1 MKKVKEKVAIA
12 VLTGVIMGVSGSFV
26 FSGRNIYASELKST
40 LSDEQTSQKN
50 EKEKKEKTLE
60 LKEEI
65 QSSNKMKEENK
76 DVIKKEE
83 IDKKFDNNEVRENK
97 VTTFDIKSNEK
108 SKVEKC
114 HWFKN
119 GTDGDGRTIWSYK
132 NKEGKNV
139 VGLAEINGAK
149 YFFDEYG
156 RMQTGI
162 IKDYKSNKI
171 YYAESNGVLSNY
183 KGWKKIDDEWYYF
196 NGNGTLKTG
205 WLSLGGKRYYLNDQD
220 GNMVIGAL
228 AIEGKQYYFNSNGEL
243 IKKTG
248 WLKGKNL
255 ETGGICWYYFDEEGN
270 LQKGFKNIDGVNYY
284 FTENGFMATGVQNV
298 KQKDG
303 NYKLM
308 LFSENGKFI
317 DKAGWYEV
325 KDSSNDS
332 SWYYI
337 NSDYTL
343 ATGLKEINNKLYYFD
358 PDSGMMIS
366 NKLQEVVMKDGS
378 KKDYYF
384 NNNGVALIN
393 NEGWQSQKENNK
405 IMWQYLKN
413 EQPVSGLQEINGKT
427 YYFNENTSYMETGVV
442 DTGKGIYLFDDN
454 GAKVNKTGWIQNK
467 GHWYY
472 LNNDSTVKRDWLN
485 SGYSWYYLND
495 NGIMATQWK
504 KVNNYWYY
512 FGSNGAM
519 QKDWKEINSNWYYLR
534 NDGIMTTQWEK
545 VNNYWYYFGSN
556 GAMQKD
562 WKEINN
568 NWYYL
573 REDGIMATQWEK
585 VNNYWYYFGSN
596 GAMQKDWKEINNNW
610 YYLRE
615 DGIMATQWEKVNNYW
630 YYFGSNGAM
639 QKDWKKINNNW
650 YYLSDDGI
658 MTTQWN
664 KINDYWYYFN
674 DDGKMINNQYVDGW
688 RIDNNGVAHYEK
700 AFRNPK
706 LENSNQI
713 IVVTTNNMST
723 SYCNIEI
730 YEKNDSGEW
739 NNIDITTGRVGANG
753 LAYIENR
760 VQSTNTTPA
769 GVMSITGAFGVKNN
783 PGTKLDYIKVNN
795 NMYWDLN
802 SENSTYNRLINYN
815 PGGDYEHLIS
825 YPRQYEYSLITDY
838 NHNQVPNKGGAIF
851 VHCLGR
857 GATGGCVSMP
867 REKMIEILKWIDPK
881 KNPKILVIPKD
892 DLDDYWY

>member
-139 VGLAEINGAK
+139 VGLAEINGDK

-325 KDSSNDS
+325 KDSSNDL

-358 PDSGMMIS
+358 LDSGMMIS

-504 KVNNYWYY
+504 KVNDYWYY

-573 REDGIMATQWEK
+573 RDDGIMATQWEK

-610 YYLRE
+610 YYLR
-615 DGIMATQWEKVNNYW
+615 
-630 YYFGSNGAM
+630 
-639 QKDWKKINNNW
+639 
-650 YYLSDDGI
+650 DDGI

-674 DDGKMINNQYVDGW
+674 DDGKMINNQYIDGW

-739 NNIDITTGRVGANG
+739 NNIDSTTGRVGANG

>member
-50 EKEKKEKTLE
+50 EKEKPLE

-504 KVNNYWYY
+504 KVNDYWYY

-568 NWYYL
+568 SWYYL

-610 YYLRE
+610 YYLR
-615 DGIMATQWEKVNNYW
+615 
-630 YYFGSNGAM
+630 
-639 QKDWKKINNNW
+639 
-650 YYLSDDGI
+650 DDGI

-674 DDGKMINNQYVDGW
+674 DDGKMINNQYIDGW

-739 NNIDITTGRVGANG
+739 NNIDSTTGRVGANG

-783 PGTKLDYIKVNN
+783 PGTKLDYIEVNN

>member
-139 VGLAEINGAK
+139 VGLAEINGDK

-519 QKDWKEINSNWYYLR
+519 QKDWKEINNNWYYLR
-534 NDGIMTTQWEK
+534 DDGIMATQWEK
-545 VNNYWYYFGSN
+545 VNDYWYYFGSN

-573 REDGIMATQWEK
+573 RDDGIMATQWEK

-610 YYLRE
+610 YYLR
-615 DGIMATQWEKVNNYW
+615 
-630 YYFGSNGAM
+630 
-639 QKDWKKINNNW
+639 
-650 YYLSDDGI
+650 DDGI

-674 DDGKMINNQYVDGW
+674 DDGKMINNQYIDGW

-739 NNIDITTGRVGANG
+739 NNIDSTTGRVGANG

>member
-76 DVIKKEE
+76 DVIKKE
-83 IDKKFDNNEVRENK
+83 DK

-139 VGLAEINGAK
+139 VGLAEINGDK

-255 ETGGICWYYFDEEGN
+255 ETRGICWYYFDEEGN

-504 KVNNYWYY
+504 KVNDYWYY

-573 REDGIMATQWEK
+573 RDDGIMATQWEK

-610 YYLRE
+610 YYLR
-615 DGIMATQWEKVNNYW
+615 
-630 YYFGSNGAM
+630 
-639 QKDWKKINNNW
+639 
-650 YYLSDDGI
+650 DDGI

-674 DDGKMINNQYVDGW
+674 DDGKMINNQYIDGW

-739 NNIDITTGRVGANG
+739 NNIDSTTGRVGANG

>member
-50 EKEKKEKTLE
+50 EKEKQEKPLE
-60 LKEEI
+60 LEEEI
-65 QSSNKMKEENK
+65 QSSNKMEEENK

-325 KDSSNDS
+325 KNGSNDS

-504 KVNNYWYY
+504 KVNDYWYY

-519 QKDWKEINSNWYYLR
+519 QKDWKEINRNWYYLR

-545 VNNYWYYFGSN
+545 VNDYWYYFGTN
-556 GAMQKD
+556 GIMQKD

-573 REDGIMATQWEK
+573 RDDGIMATQWEK

-610 YYLRE
+610 YYLR
-615 DGIMATQWEKVNNYW
+615 
-630 YYFGSNGAM
+630 
-639 QKDWKKINNNW
+639 
-650 YYLSDDGI
+650 DDGI

-674 DDGKMINNQYVDGW
+674 DDGKMINNQYIDGW

-739 NNIDITTGRVGANG
+739 NNIDSTTGRVGANG

>member
-50 EKEKKEKTLE
+50 EKEKKEKSLE

-183 KGWKKIDDEWYYF
+183 KGWKKIEDEWYYF

-270 LQKGFKNIDGVNYY
+270 LQKGFRNIDGVNYY

-504 KVNNYWYY
+504 KVNDYWYY

-545 VNNYWYYFGSN
+545 VNNYWYYFGTN
-556 GAMQKD
+556 GTMQKD

-573 REDGIMATQWEK
+573 RDDGIMATQWEK

-610 YYLRE
+610 YYLR
-615 DGIMATQWEKVNNYW
+615 
-630 YYFGSNGAM
+630 
-639 QKDWKKINNNW
+639 
-650 YYLSDDGI
+650 DDGI

-674 DDGKMINNQYVDGW
+674 DDGKMINNQYIDGW

-739 NNIDITTGRVGANG
+739 NNIDSTTGRVGANG

>member
-108 SKVEKC
+108 SKVEKY

-183 KGWKKIDDEWYYF
+183 KGWKKIEDEWYYF

-270 LQKGFKNIDGVNYY
+270 LQKGFRNIDGVNYY

-504 KVNNYWYY
+504 KVNDYWYY

-596 GAMQKDWKEINNNW
+596 GAMQKDWKKINNNW
-610 YYLRE
+610 YYLR
-615 DGIMATQWEKVNNYW
+615 
-630 YYFGSNGAM
+630 
-639 QKDWKKINNNW
+639 
-650 YYLSDDGI
+650 DDGI

-674 DDGKMINNQYVDGW
+674 DDGKMINNQYIDGW

-739 NNIDITTGRVGANG
+739 NNIDSTTGRVGANG

>member
-139 VGLAEINGAK
+139 VGLAEINGDK

-504 KVNNYWYY
+504 KVNDYWYY

-545 VNNYWYYFGSN
+545 VNDYWYYFGSN

-573 REDGIMATQWEK
+573 RDDGIMATQWEK

-610 YYLRE
+610 YYLR
-615 DGIMATQWEKVNNYW
+615 
-630 YYFGSNGAM
+630 
-639 QKDWKKINNNW
+639 
-650 YYLSDDGI
+650 DDGI

-674 DDGKMINNQYVDGW
+674 DDGKMINNQYIDGW

-739 NNIDITTGRVGANG
+739 NNIDSTTGRVGANG

>member
-50 EKEKKEKTLE
+50 EKEKHLE

-76 DVIKKEE
+76 DIIKKEE

-97 VTTFDIKSNEK
+97 ITTFDIKSNEK

-183 KGWKKIDDEWYYF
+183 KGWKKIEDEWYYF

-228 AIEGKQYYFNSNGEL
+228 AIKGKQYYFNSNGEL

-270 LQKGFKNIDGVNYY
+270 LQKGFRNIDGVNYY

-358 PDSGMMIS
+358 PDRGIMIS

-393 NEGWQSQKENNK
+393 NEEWQSQKENNK

-442 DTGKGIYLFDDN
+442 DTGKGIYLFDEN

-467 GHWYY
+467 GYWYY

-504 KVNNYWYY
+504 KVNDYWYY
-512 FGSNGAM
+512 FGSNG
-519 QKDWKEINSNWYYLR
+519 
-534 NDGIMTTQWEK
+534 T
-545 VNNYWYYFGSN
+545 
-556 GAMQKD
+556 MQKD

-573 REDGIMATQWEK
+573 REDGIMATQWEKVNDYWYYFGLNGAMQKDWKEIKNNWYYLRDDGIMATQWEK

-610 YYLRE
+610 YYLR
-615 DGIMATQWEKVNNYW
+615 
-630 YYFGSNGAM
+630 
-639 QKDWKKINNNW
+639 
-650 YYLSDDGI
+650 DDGI

-674 DDGKMINNQYVDGW
+674 DDGKMINNQYIDGW

-730 YEKNDSGEW
+730 YEKNDSGKW
-739 NNIDITTGRVGANG
+739 NNIDSTTGRVGANG

-783 PGTKLDYIKVNN
+783 PGTKLDYIKINN

>member
-139 VGLAEINGAK
+139 VGLAEINGDK

-162 IKDYKSNKI
+162 IKDHKSNKI

-519 QKDWKEINSNWYYLR
+519 QKDWKEIN
-534 NDGIMTTQWEK
+534 
-545 VNNYWYYFGSN
+545 
-556 GAMQKD
+556 
-562 WKEINN
+562 N

-573 REDGIMATQWEK
+573 RDDGIMATQWEK

-610 YYLRE
+610 YYLR
-615 DGIMATQWEKVNNYW
+615 
-630 YYFGSNGAM
+630 
-639 QKDWKKINNNW
+639 
-650 YYLSDDGI
+650 DDGI

-674 DDGKMINNQYVDGW
+674 DDGKMINNQYIDGW

-739 NNIDITTGRVGANG
+739 NNIDSTTGRVGANG

>member
-139 VGLAEINGAK
+139 VGLAEINGDK

-405 IMWQYLKN
+405 IMWQYLKK

-504 KVNNYWYY
+504 KVNDYWYY

-573 REDGIMATQWEK
+573 RDDGIMATQWEK

-610 YYLRE
+610 YYLR
-615 DGIMATQWEKVNNYW
+615 
-630 YYFGSNGAM
+630 
-639 QKDWKKINNNW
+639 
-650 YYLSDDGI
+650 DDGI

-674 DDGKMINNQYVDGW
+674 DDGKMINNQYIDGW

-739 NNIDITTGRVGANG
+739 NNIDSTTGRVGANG

>member
-40 LSDEQTSQKN
+40 LTNEQINQKN
-50 EKEKKEKTLE
+50 EQDKKEEPLE

-65 QSSNKMKEENK
+65 KSSNKTKEENK
-76 DVIKKEE
+76 DVIKQKE
-83 IDKKFDNNEVRENK
+83 IDKKFENNELRENK
-97 VTTFDIKSNEK
+97 ESTFGIKSNEK
-108 SKVEKC
+108 SEVEKC

-139 VGLAEINGAK
+139 VGLAEINGSK

-171 YYAESNGVLSNY
+171 YYAESSGVLSNY
-183 KGWKKIDDEWYYF
+183 KGWKKINDEWYYF

-205 WLSLGGKRYYLNDQD
+205 WLVLGEKRYYLNDQD

-243 IKKTG
+243 VEKTG

-255 ETGGICWYYFDEEGN
+255 ETGGICWYYFDKEGN

-325 KDSSNDS
+325 KDSSNNS

-405 IMWQYLKN
+405 IIWQYLKN

-454 GAKVNKTGWIQNK
+454 GAKINKTGWIQNQ

-485 SGYSWYYLND
+485 SGYNWYYLND

-504 KVNNYWYY
+504 KVNDYWYY
-512 FGSNGAM
+512 FGANGAM

-534 NDGIMTTQWEK
+534 NDGIMATQWEKANDYWYYFGTNGVMQRDWKEINNNWYYLRNDGIMATQWEK
-545 VNNYWYYFGSN
+545 VNDYWYYFGTN

-573 REDGIMATQWEK
+573 RNDGIMA
-585 VNNYWYYFGSN
+585 
-596 GAMQKDWKEINNNW
+596 
-610 YYLRE
+610 
-615 DGIMATQWEKVNNYW
+615 
-630 YYFGSNGAM
+630 
-639 QKDWKKINNNW
+639 
-650 YYLSDDGI
+650 
-658 MTTQWN
+658 TQWN
-664 KINDYWYYFN
+664 KINDYWYYF
-674 DDGKMINNQYVDGW
+674 DKDGKMINNQYIDGW

-739 NNIDITTGRVGANG
+739 NNIDSTTGRVGANG

>member
-50 EKEKKEKTLE
+50 EKEKKEKPLE

-183 KGWKKIDDEWYYF
+183 KGWKKIEDEWYYF

-270 LQKGFKNIDGVNYY
+270 LQKGFRNIDGVNYY

-504 KVNNYWYY
+504 KVNDYWYY

-573 REDGIMATQWEK
+573 RDDGIMATQWEK

-610 YYLRE
+610 YYLR
-615 DGIMATQWEKVNNYW
+615 
-630 YYFGSNGAM
+630 
-639 QKDWKKINNNW
+639 
-650 YYLSDDGI
+650 DDGI

-674 DDGKMINNQYVDGW
+674 DDGKMINNQYIDGW

-739 NNIDITTGRVGANG
+739 NNIDSTTGRVGANG

>member
-50 EKEKKEKTLE
+50 EKEKQEKPLE

-65 QSSNKMKEENK
+65 QSSNKMEEENK

-83 IDKKFDNNEVRENK
+83 IDKKFDNNKVRENK

-325 KDSSNDS
+325 KDGSNDS

-442 DTGKGIYLFDDN
+442 DTGKGIYLFHDN

-504 KVNNYWYY
+504 KVNDYWYY

-519 QKDWKEINSNWYYLR
+519 QKDWKEINRNWYYLR

-596 GAMQKDWKEINNNW
+596 GAMQKDWKKINNNW
-610 YYLRE
+610 YYLR
-615 DGIMATQWEKVNNYW
+615 
-630 YYFGSNGAM
+630 
-639 QKDWKKINNNW
+639 
-650 YYLSDDGI
+650 DDGI

-674 DDGKMINNQYVDGW
+674 DDGKMINNQYIDGW

-739 NNIDITTGRVGANG
+739 NNIDSTTGRVGANG

>member
-50 EKEKKEKTLE
+50 EKEKPLE

-504 KVNNYWYY
+504 KVNDYWYY

-568 NWYYL
+568 SWYYL

-610 YYLRE
+610 YYLR
-615 DGIMATQWEKVNNYW
+615 
-630 YYFGSNGAM
+630 
-639 QKDWKKINNNW
+639 
-650 YYLSDDGI
+650 DDGI

-674 DDGKMINNQYVDGW
+674 DDGKMINNQYIDGW

-739 NNIDITTGRVGANG
+739 NNIDSTTGRVGANG

-783 PGTKLDYIKVNN
+783 PGTKLDYIEVNN

-892 DLDDYWY
+892 DL

>member
-139 VGLAEINGAK
+139 VGLAEINGDK

-255 ETGGICWYYFDEEGN
+255 ETGGICWYYFNEEGN

-504 KVNNYWYY
+504 KVNDYWYY

-545 VNNYWYYFGSN
+545 VNNYWYYFGPN

-573 REDGIMATQWEK
+573 RDDGIMATQWEK

-610 YYLRE
+610 YYLR
-615 DGIMATQWEKVNNYW
+615 
-630 YYFGSNGAM
+630 
-639 QKDWKKINNNW
+639 
-650 YYLSDDGI
+650 DDGI

-674 DDGKMINNQYVDGW
+674 DDGKMINNQYIDGW

-739 NNIDITTGRVGANG
+739 NNIDSTTGRVGANG

>member
-255 ETGGICWYYFDEEGN
+255 EIGGICWYYFDEEGN

-366 NKLQEVVMKDGS
+366 NKLQEVMMKDGS

-427 YYFNENTSYMETGVV
+427 YYFNENTSYMETGVI

-504 KVNNYWYY
+504 KVNDYWYY

-573 REDGIMATQWEK
+573 RD
-585 VNNYWYYFGSN
+585 
-596 GAMQKDWKEINNNW
+596 
-610 YYLRE
+610 

-650 YYLSDDGI
+650 YYLREDGI

-674 DDGKMINNQYVDGW
+674 DDGKMINNQYIDGW

-739 NNIDITTGRVGANG
+739 NNIDSTTGRVGANG
-753 LAYIENR
+753 LAYIGNR

>member
-50 EKEKKEKTLE
+50 EKEKQEKPLE
-60 LKEEI
+60 LEEEI
-65 QSSNKMKEENK
+65 QSSNKMEEENK

-325 KDSSNDS
+325 KNGSNDS

-504 KVNNYWYY
+504 KVNDYWYY

-519 QKDWKEINSNWYYLR
+519 QKDWKEINRNWYYLR

-545 VNNYWYYFGSN
+545 VNDYWYYFGTN
-556 GAMQKD
+556 GIMQKD

-573 REDGIMATQWEK
+573 R
-585 VNNYWYYFGSN
+585 
-596 GAMQKDWKEINNNW
+596 
-610 YYLRE
+610 
-615 DGIMATQWEKVNNYW
+615 
-630 YYFGSNGAM
+630 
-639 QKDWKKINNNW
+639 
-650 YYLSDDGI
+650 DDGI

-674 DDGKMINNQYVDGW
+674 DDGKMINNQYIDGW

-739 NNIDITTGRVGANG
+739 NNIDSTTGRVGANG

>member
-1 MKKVKEKVAIA
+1 
-12 VLTGVIMGVSGSFV
+12 
-26 FSGRNIYASELKST
+26 
-40 LSDEQTSQKN
+40 
-50 EKEKKEKTLE
+50 
-60 LKEEI
+60 
-65 QSSNKMKEENK
+65 
-76 DVIKKEE
+76 
-83 IDKKFDNNEVRENK
+83 
-97 VTTFDIKSNEK
+97 
-108 SKVEKC
+108 
-114 HWFKN
+114 
-119 GTDGDGRTIWSYK
+119 
-132 NKEGKNV
+132 
-139 VGLAEINGAK
+139 
-149 YFFDEYG
+149 
-156 RMQTGI
+156 
-162 IKDYKSNKI
+162 
-171 YYAESNGVLSNY
+171 
-183 KGWKKIDDEWYYF
+183 
-196 NGNGTLKTG
+196 
-205 WLSLGGKRYYLNDQD
+205 
-220 GNMVIGAL
+220 
-228 AIEGKQYYFNSNGEL
+228 
-243 IKKTG
+243 
-248 WLKGKNL
+248 
-255 ETGGICWYYFDEEGN
+255 
-270 LQKGFKNIDGVNYY
+270 
-284 FTENGFMATGVQNV
+284 
-298 KQKDG
+298 
-303 NYKLM
+303 M

-504 KVNNYWYY
+504 KVNDYWYY

-519 QKDWKEINSNWYYLR
+519 QNDWKEI
-534 NDGIMTTQWEK
+534 K
-545 VNNYWYYFGSN
+545 
-556 GAMQKD
+556 
-562 WKEINN
+562 N

-573 REDGIMATQWEK
+573 R
-585 VNNYWYYFGSN
+585 
-596 GAMQKDWKEINNNW
+596 
-610 YYLRE
+610 
-615 DGIMATQWEKVNNYW
+615 
-630 YYFGSNGAM
+630 
-639 QKDWKKINNNW
+639 
-650 YYLSDDGI
+650 DDGI

-674 DDGKMINNQYVDGW
+674 DDGKMINNQYIDGW

-739 NNIDITTGRVGANG
+739 NNIDSTTGRVGANG

>member
-139 VGLAEINGAK
+139 VGLAEINGDK

-384 NNNGVALIN
+384 NNNGVVLIN

-504 KVNNYWYY
+504 KVNDYWYY

-573 REDGIMATQWEK
+573 RDDGIMATQWEK

-610 YYLRE
+610 YYLR
-615 DGIMATQWEKVNNYW
+615 
-630 YYFGSNGAM
+630 
-639 QKDWKKINNNW
+639 
-650 YYLSDDGI
+650 DDGI

-674 DDGKMINNQYVDGW
+674 DDGKMINNQYIDGW

-739 NNIDITTGRVGANG
+739 NNIDSTTGRVGANG

>member
-50 EKEKKEKTLE
+50 EKEKHLE

-76 DVIKKEE
+76 DIIKKEE

-97 VTTFDIKSNEK
+97 ITTFDIKSNEK

-139 VGLAEINGAK
+139 VGLAEINGTK

-183 KGWKKIDDEWYYF
+183 KGWKKIEDEWYYF

-270 LQKGFKNIDGVNYY
+270 LQKGFRNIDGVNYY

-393 NEGWQSQKENNK
+393 NEEWQSQKENNK

-442 DTGKGIYLFDDN
+442 DTGKGIYLFDEN

-467 GHWYY
+467 GYWYY

-495 NGIMATQWK
+495 N
-504 KVNNYWYY
+504 
-512 FGSNGAM
+512 
-519 QKDWKEINSNWYYLR
+519 
-534 NDGIMTTQWEK
+534 
-545 VNNYWYYFGSN
+545 
-556 GAMQKD
+556 
-562 WKEINN
+562 
-568 NWYYL
+568 
-573 REDGIMATQWEK
+573 GIMATQWEK

-610 YYLRE
+610 YYLR
-615 DGIMATQWEKVNNYW
+615 
-630 YYFGSNGAM
+630 
-639 QKDWKKINNNW
+639 
-650 YYLSDDGI
+650 DDGI
-658 MTTQWN
+658 MTTRWN

-674 DDGKMINNQYVDGW
+674 DDGKMINNQYIDGW

-739 NNIDITTGRVGANG
+739 NNIDSTTGRVGANG

-815 PGGDYEHLIS
+815 PGRDYEHLIS

-867 REKMIEILKWIDPK
+867 REKMIKILKWIDPK

-892 DLDDYWY
+892 DLDNYWY

>member
-139 VGLAEINGAK
+139 VGLAEINGDK

-504 KVNNYWYY
+504 KVNDYWYY

-573 REDGIMATQWEK
+573 RD
-585 VNNYWYYFGSN
+585 
-596 GAMQKDWKEINNNW
+596 
-610 YYLRE
+610 

-650 YYLSDDGI
+650 YYLRDDGI

-674 DDGKMINNQYVDGW
+674 DDGKMINNQYIDGW

-739 NNIDITTGRVGANG
+739 NNIDSTTGRVGANG

>member
-183 KGWKKIDDEWYYF
+183 KGWKKIEDEWYYF

-270 LQKGFKNIDGVNYY
+270 LQKGFRNIDGVNYY

-504 KVNNYWYY
+504 KVNDYWYY

-534 NDGIMTTQWEK
+534 NDGIMTTQW
-545 VNNYWYYFGSN
+545 
-556 GAMQKD
+556 
-562 WKEINN
+562 
-568 NWYYL
+568 
-573 REDGIMATQWEK
+573 
-585 VNNYWYYFGSN
+585 
-596 GAMQKDWKEINNNW
+596 
-610 YYLRE
+610 
-615 DGIMATQWEKVNNYW
+615 
-630 YYFGSNGAM
+630 
-639 QKDWKKINNNW
+639 
-650 YYLSDDGI
+650 
-658 MTTQWN
+658 N

-674 DDGKMINNQYVDGW
+674 DDGKMINNQYIDGW

-739 NNIDITTGRVGANG
+739 NNIDSTTGRVGANG

>member
-270 LQKGFKNIDGVNYY
+270 LQKGFRNIDGVNYY

-454 GAKVNKTGWIQNK
+454 GAKVNKTGWIQDK

-504 KVNNYWYY
+504 KVNDYWYY

-573 REDGIMATQWEK
+573 RDDGIMATQWEK
-585 VNNYWYYFGSN
+585 VNDYWYYFGSN

-610 YYLRE
+610 YYLR
-615 DGIMATQWEKVNNYW
+615 
-630 YYFGSNGAM
+630 
-639 QKDWKKINNNW
+639 
-650 YYLSDDGI
+650 DDGI

-664 KINDYWYYFN
+664 KINDYWYYF
-674 DDGKMINNQYVDGW
+674 DKDGKMINNQYIDGW
-688 RIDNNGVAHYEK
+688 RIDNNGIAHYEK

-730 YEKNDSGEW
+730 YEKNDYGEW
-739 NNIDITTGRVGANG
+739 NNVDSTTGRVGANG

-825 YPRQYEYSLITDY
+825 YPKQYEYSLITDY

>member
-50 EKEKKEKTLE
+50 EKEKQEKPLE

-65 QSSNKMKEENK
+65 QSSNKMEEENK

-325 KDSSNDS
+325 KDGSNDS

-504 KVNNYWYY
+504 KVN
-512 FGSNGAM
+512 
-519 QKDWKEINSNWYYLR
+519 D
-534 NDGIMTTQWEK
+534 
-545 VNNYWYYFGSN
+545 YWYYFGSN

-573 REDGIMATQWEK
+573 R
-585 VNNYWYYFGSN
+585 
-596 GAMQKDWKEINNNW
+596 
-610 YYLRE
+610 
-615 DGIMATQWEKVNNYW
+615 
-630 YYFGSNGAM
+630 
-639 QKDWKKINNNW
+639 
-650 YYLSDDGI
+650 DDGI

-674 DDGKMINNQYVDGW
+674 DDGKMINNQYIDGW

-739 NNIDITTGRVGANG
+739 NNIDSTTGRVGANG

>member
-50 EKEKKEKTLE
+50 EKEKKEKPLE

-183 KGWKKIDDEWYYF
+183 KGWKKIEDEWYYF

-270 LQKGFKNIDGVNYY
+270 LQKGFRNIDGVNYY

-405 IMWQYLKN
+405 ITWQYLKN

-504 KVNNYWYY
+504 KVNDYWYY

-534 NDGIMTTQWEK
+534 NDGIM
-545 VNNYWYYFGSN
+545 
-556 GAMQKD
+556 
-562 WKEINN
+562 
-568 NWYYL
+568 
-573 REDGIMATQWEK
+573 ATQWEK
-585 VNNYWYYFGSN
+585 VNDYWYYFGSN

-650 YYLSDDGI
+650 YYLRDDGI

-674 DDGKMINNQYVDGW
+674 DDGKMINNQYIDGW

-739 NNIDITTGRVGANG
+739 NNIDSTTGRVGANG

-867 REKMIEILKWIDPK
+867 REKIIEILKWIDPK

>member
-50 EKEKKEKTLE
+50 EKEKKEKPLE

-325 KDSSNDS
+325 KDGSNDS

-504 KVNNYWYY
+504 KVNDYWYY

-519 QKDWKEINSNWYYLR
+519 QKDWKEINRNWYYLR

-545 VNNYWYYFGSN
+545 VNDYWYYFGSN

-573 REDGIMATQWEK
+573 RDDGIMATQWEK

-610 YYLRE
+610 YYLR
-615 DGIMATQWEKVNNYW
+615 
-630 YYFGSNGAM
+630 
-639 QKDWKKINNNW
+639 
-650 YYLSDDGI
+650 DDGI

-674 DDGKMINNQYVDGW
+674 DDGKMINNQYIDGW

-739 NNIDITTGRVGANG
+739 NNIDSTTGRVGANG

>member
-50 EKEKKEKTLE
+50 EKEKKEKPLE

-270 LQKGFKNIDGVNYY
+270 LQKGFRNIDGVNYY

-358 PDSGMMIS
+358 PYSGMMIS

-504 KVNNYWYY
+504 KVNDYWYY

-596 GAMQKDWKEINNNW
+596 GAMQKDWKKINNNW
-610 YYLRE
+610 YYLR
-615 DGIMATQWEKVNNYW
+615 
-630 YYFGSNGAM
+630 
-639 QKDWKKINNNW
+639 
-650 YYLSDDGI
+650 DDGI

-739 NNIDITTGRVGANG
+739 NNIDSTTGRVGANG

>member
-12 VLTGVIMGVSGSFV
+12 VLTGVIMWVSGSFV

-139 VGLAEINGAK
+139 VGLAEINGDK

-504 KVNNYWYY
+504 KVNDYWYY

-573 REDGIMATQWEK
+573 RDDGIMATQWEK

-610 YYLRE
+610 YYLR
-615 DGIMATQWEKVNNYW
+615 
-630 YYFGSNGAM
+630 
-639 QKDWKKINNNW
+639 
-650 YYLSDDGI
+650 DDGI

-674 DDGKMINNQYVDGW
+674 DDGKMINNQYIDGW

-739 NNIDITTGRVGANG
+739 NNIDSTTGRVGANG

>member
-50 EKEKKEKTLE
+50 EKEKQEKPLE
-60 LKEEI
+60 LEEEI
-65 QSSNKMKEENK
+65 QSSNKMEEENK

-325 KDSSNDS
+325 KDGSNDS

-504 KVNNYWYY
+504 KVN
-512 FGSNGAM
+512 
-519 QKDWKEINSNWYYLR
+519 D
-534 NDGIMTTQWEK
+534 
-545 VNNYWYYFGSN
+545 YWYYFGSN

-573 REDGIMATQWEK
+573 R
-585 VNNYWYYFGSN
+585 
-596 GAMQKDWKEINNNW
+596 
-610 YYLRE
+610 
-615 DGIMATQWEKVNNYW
+615 
-630 YYFGSNGAM
+630 
-639 QKDWKKINNNW
+639 
-650 YYLSDDGI
+650 DDGI

-674 DDGKMINNQYVDGW
+674 DDGKMINNQYIDGW

-739 NNIDITTGRVGANG
+739 NNIDSTTGRVGANG

>member
-1 MKKVKEKVAIA
+1 
-12 VLTGVIMGVSGSFV
+12 
-26 FSGRNIYASELKST
+26 
-40 LSDEQTSQKN
+40 
-50 EKEKKEKTLE
+50 
-60 LKEEI
+60 
-65 QSSNKMKEENK
+65 MKEENK

-119 GTDGDGRTIWSYK
+119 GTDGDRRTIWSYK

-139 VGLAEINGAK
+139 VGLAEINGDK

-248 WLKGKNL
+248 WLKGENL

-270 LQKGFKNIDGVNYY
+270 LQKGFRNIDGVNYY

-343 ATGLKEINNKLYYFD
+343 ATGLKEINNKFYYFD

-504 KVNNYWYY
+504 KVNDYWYY

-545 VNNYWYYFGSN
+545 VNNYWYYFGTN
-556 GAMQKD
+556 GTMQKD

-573 REDGIMATQWEK
+573 RDDGIMATQWEK

-610 YYLRE
+610 YYLR
-615 DGIMATQWEKVNNYW
+615 
-630 YYFGSNGAM
+630 
-639 QKDWKKINNNW
+639 
-650 YYLSDDGI
+650 DDGI

-674 DDGKMINNQYVDGW
+674 DDGKMINNQYIDGW

-739 NNIDITTGRVGANG
+739 NNIDSTTGRVGANG

>member
-50 EKEKKEKTLE
+50 EKEKHLE

-76 DVIKKEE
+76 DIIKKEE

-97 VTTFDIKSNEK
+97 ITTFDIKSNEK

-139 VGLAEINGAK
+139 VGLAEINGTK

-183 KGWKKIDDEWYYF
+183 KGWKKIEDEWYYF

-220 GNMVIGAL
+220 GNMVIGDL

-270 LQKGFKNIDGVNYY
+270 LQKGFRNIDGVNYY

-393 NEGWQSQKENNK
+393 NEEWQSQKENNK

-442 DTGKGIYLFDDN
+442 DTGKGIYLFDEN

-467 GHWYY
+467 GYWYY

-504 KVNNYWYY
+504 KVNDYWYY
-512 FGSNGAM
+512 FGSNG
-519 QKDWKEINSNWYYLR
+519 
-534 NDGIMTTQWEK
+534 T
-545 VNNYWYYFGSN
+545 
-556 GAMQKD
+556 MQKD

-573 REDGIMATQWEK
+573 REDGIMATQWEKVNDYWYYFGLNGAMQKDWKEIKNNWYYLRDDGIMATQWEK

-610 YYLRE
+610 YYLR
-615 DGIMATQWEKVNNYW
+615 
-630 YYFGSNGAM
+630 
-639 QKDWKKINNNW
+639 
-650 YYLSDDGI
+650 DDGI
-658 MTTQWN
+658 MTTRWN

-674 DDGKMINNQYVDGW
+674 DDGKMINNQYIDGW

-739 NNIDITTGRVGANG
+739 NNIDSTTGRVGANG

>member
-366 NKLQEVVMKDGS
+366 NKLQEVMMKDGS

-427 YYFNENTSYMETGVV
+427 YYFNENTSYMETGVI

-504 KVNNYWYY
+504 KVNDYWYY

-573 REDGIMATQWEK
+573 RD
-585 VNNYWYYFGSN
+585 
-596 GAMQKDWKEINNNW
+596 
-610 YYLRE
+610 

-650 YYLSDDGI
+650 YYLREDGI

-674 DDGKMINNQYVDGW
+674 DDGKMINNQYIDGW

-739 NNIDITTGRVGANG
+739 NNIDSTTGRVGANG
-753 LAYIENR
+753 LAYIGNR

>member
-139 VGLAEINGAK
+139 VGLAEINGDK

-270 LQKGFKNIDGVNYY
+270 LQK
-284 FTENGFMATGVQNV
+284 GFMATGVQNV

-504 KVNNYWYY
+504 KVNDYWYY

-573 REDGIMATQWEK
+573 RDDGIMATQWEK

-610 YYLRE
+610 YYLR
-615 DGIMATQWEKVNNYW
+615 
-630 YYFGSNGAM
+630 
-639 QKDWKKINNNW
+639 
-650 YYLSDDGI
+650 DDGI

-674 DDGKMINNQYVDGW
+674 DDGKMINNQYIDGW

-739 NNIDITTGRVGANG
+739 NNIDSTTGRVGANG

>member
-50 EKEKKEKTLE
+50 EKEKKEKPLE

-183 KGWKKIDDEWYYF
+183 KGWKKIEDEWYYF

-270 LQKGFKNIDGVNYY
+270 LQKGFRNIDGVNYY

-504 KVNNYWYY
+504 KVNDYWYY

-573 REDGIMATQWEK
+573 RDDGIMATQWEK

-610 YYLRE
+610 YYLR
-615 DGIMATQWEKVNNYW
+615 
-630 YYFGSNGAM
+630 
-639 QKDWKKINNNW
+639 
-650 YYLSDDGI
+650 DDGI

-674 DDGKMINNQYVDGW
+674 DDGKMINNQYIDGW

-739 NNIDITTGRVGANG
+739 NNIDSTTGRVGANG

-802 SENSTYNRLINYN
+802 SDNSTYNRLINYN

-851 VHCLGR
+851 VYCLGR

>member
-139 VGLAEINGAK
+139 VGLAEINGDK

-325 KDSSNDS
+325 KDSSNDL

-504 KVNNYWYY
+504 KVN
-512 FGSNGAM
+512 
-519 QKDWKEINSNWYYLR
+519 D
-534 NDGIMTTQWEK
+534 
-545 VNNYWYYFGSN
+545 YWYYFGSN

-573 REDGIMATQWEK
+573 R
-585 VNNYWYYFGSN
+585 
-596 GAMQKDWKEINNNW
+596 
-610 YYLRE
+610 
-615 DGIMATQWEKVNNYW
+615 
-630 YYFGSNGAM
+630 
-639 QKDWKKINNNW
+639 
-650 YYLSDDGI
+650 DDGI

-674 DDGKMINNQYVDGW
+674 DDGKMINNQYIDGW

-739 NNIDITTGRVGANG
+739 NNIDSTTGRVGANG

>member
-139 VGLAEINGAK
+139 VGLAEINGDK

-325 KDSSNDS
+325 KDSSNDL

-358 PDSGMMIS
+358 LDSGMMIS

-504 KVNNYWYY
+504 KVN
-512 FGSNGAM
+512 
-519 QKDWKEINSNWYYLR
+519 D
-534 NDGIMTTQWEK
+534 
-545 VNNYWYYFGSN
+545 YWYYFGSN

-573 REDGIMATQWEK
+573 R
-585 VNNYWYYFGSN
+585 
-596 GAMQKDWKEINNNW
+596 
-610 YYLRE
+610 
-615 DGIMATQWEKVNNYW
+615 
-630 YYFGSNGAM
+630 
-639 QKDWKKINNNW
+639 
-650 YYLSDDGI
+650 DDGI

-674 DDGKMINNQYVDGW
+674 DDGKMINNQYIDGW

-739 NNIDITTGRVGANG
+739 NNIDSTTGRVGANG

>member
-50 EKEKKEKTLE
+50 EKEKHLE

-76 DVIKKEE
+76 DIIKKEE

-97 VTTFDIKSNEK
+97 ITTFDIKSNEK

-183 KGWKKIDDEWYYF
+183 KGWKKIEDEWYYF

-228 AIEGKQYYFNSNGEL
+228 AIKGKQYYFNSNGEL

-270 LQKGFKNIDGVNYY
+270 LQKGFRNIDGVNYY

-358 PDSGMMIS
+358 PDRGIMIS

-393 NEGWQSQKENNK
+393 NEEWQSQKENNK

-442 DTGKGIYLFDDN
+442 DTGKGIYLFDEN

-467 GHWYY
+467 GYWYY

-504 KVNNYWYY
+504 KVNDYWYY
-512 FGSNGAM
+512 FGLNGAM
-519 QKDWKEINSNWYYLR
+519 QKDWKEI
-534 NDGIMTTQWEK
+534 K
-545 VNNYWYYFGSN
+545 
-556 GAMQKD
+556 
-562 WKEINN
+562 N

-573 REDGIMATQWEK
+573 RDDGIMATQWEK

-610 YYLRE
+610 YYLR
-615 DGIMATQWEKVNNYW
+615 
-630 YYFGSNGAM
+630 
-639 QKDWKKINNNW
+639 
-650 YYLSDDGI
+650 DDGI

-674 DDGKMINNQYVDGW
+674 DDGKMINNQYIDGW

-730 YEKNDSGEW
+730 YEKNDSGKW
-739 NNIDITTGRVGANG
+739 NNIDSTTGRVGANG

-783 PGTKLDYIKVNN
+783 PGTKLDYIKINN